1 MKMDKVRFMEARVM
15 GNLAFPSLVSNFTL
29 KEK

>member
-1 MKMDKVRFMEARVM
+1 MDKVRFMEACVM
-15 GNLAFPSLVSNFTL
+15 GNLAFPWLVSNFTL